1 MKVTALDCA
10 CIFVTG
16 AGNSLMT
23 HNTKAEGTD
32 EPDKNKL
39 IAIIDMPLTNSQKHV
54 PISWI
59 NNNFASIIAKI
70 KTRPLKSKD

>member
-10 CIFVTG
+10 CIFITG

-54 PISWI
+54 PIS
-59 NNNFASIIAKI
+59 
-70 KTRPLKSKD
+70 

>member
-32 EPDKNKL
+32 EPDKKQAYSNNRHAADKFTKTYAYQLNK
-39 IAIIDMPLTNSQKHV
+39 K
-54 PISWI
+54 
-59 NNNFASIIAKI
+59 
-70 KTRPLKSKD
+70 